1 MIPTNILVKSS
12 SVFKVGDL
20 VRINE
25 SCLLEYFEGMLGV
38 VMNHMGEDNAGTQYY
53 KVKILEA
60 GTKAKILNHA
70 SVYHTNELELVNR
83 GKEQ

>member
-1 MIPTNILVKSS
+1 
-12 SVFKVGDL
+12 
-20 VRINE
+20 
-25 SCLLEYFEGMLGV
+25 MLGV